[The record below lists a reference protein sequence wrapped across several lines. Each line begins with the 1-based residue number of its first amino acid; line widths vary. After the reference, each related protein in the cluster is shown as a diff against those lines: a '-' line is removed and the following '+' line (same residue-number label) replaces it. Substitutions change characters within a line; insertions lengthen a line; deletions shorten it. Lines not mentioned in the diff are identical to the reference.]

1 MGHRQVSIRKYTQ
14 KDKEALFALIE
25 NEGDE
30 WTYWQD
36 GYRVKY
42 EKALEECEVYL
53 AFWED
58 TLCGYL
64 RARDDFGFGVYVM
77 DLLVDKAQRGKE
89 LGRLLIEEVCKHFP
103 KDIVYVLGDVY
114 PYYEDSLGYEIEGKV
129 YIAKIKD
136 S

>member
-1 MGHRQVSIRKYTQ
+1 MDLNVLIKPYQPEDEET
-14 KDKEALFALIE
+14 LFALIE
-25 NEGDE
+25 REGEE
-30 WTYWQD
+30 WTYWQ
-36 GYRVKY
+36 GENRQKY
-42 EKALEECEVYL
+42 KQALEACKVYL
-53 AFWED
+53 ILEGEE
-58 TLCGYL
+58 LCGYL
-64 RARDDFGFGVYVM
+64 RARDDWGFGVYVM